1 MRRSLGADSMDNLD
15 RWNGNR
21 SRPSRYCALTRFL
34 RARGPAVAGIAG
46 PILFWSVLIIL
57 GRVQPAYNAVTHDI
71 SLLAIGDEGW
81 TQTTNFIVF
90 GLSIIVFQ
98 RGLVEAIAP
107 GRAWGS
113 MSILAFASG
122 LALVA
127 MAIFPTDPPGT
138 WTAHGAVHLGVV
150 AVLAL
155 LLPIVCFMA
164 AAKVK
169 RLAPWRGYAR
179 FTILTGMLTGMMTLV
194 LLLVW
199 GGAWRALHP
208 WLGLFERAVF
218 AVPSVWMGVMG
229 VRLMKN
235 RGIELDTAARA
246 EGDLLA

>member
-1 MRRSLGADSMDNLD
+1 M
-15 RWNGNR
+15 
-21 SRPSRYCALTRFL
+21 
-34 RARGPAVAGIAG
+34 
-46 PILFWSVLIIL
+46 
-57 GRVQPAYNAVTHDI
+57 
-71 SLLAIGDEGW
+71 
-81 TQTTNFIVF
+81 
-90 GLSIIVFQ
+90 
-98 RGLVEAIAP
+98 AP
-107 GRAWGS
+107 
-113 MSILAFASG
+113 
-122 LALVA
+122 
-127 MAIFPTDPPGT
+127 
-138 WTAHGAVHLGVV
+138 VHLGVV

-164 AAKVK
+164 AATVK

-246 EGDLLA
+246 EGDPLA